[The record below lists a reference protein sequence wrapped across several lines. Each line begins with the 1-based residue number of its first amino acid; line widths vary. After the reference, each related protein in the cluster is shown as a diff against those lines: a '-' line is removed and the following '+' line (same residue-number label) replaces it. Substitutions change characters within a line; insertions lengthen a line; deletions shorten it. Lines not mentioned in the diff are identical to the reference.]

1 MDSAAFPTRNR
12 NRAELEDEAIFIQT
26 PNPVLF
32 CSSMYYYFNSLIMN
46 NIFYLGEFFLMNL
59 DVMNFHQVEIQ
70 LSDNRL
76 NALYEISVF
85 SQYYRWTKQA
95 EMAIFTIK

>member
-1 MDSAAFPTRNR
+1 
-12 NRAELEDEAIFIQT
+12 
-26 PNPVLF
+26 
-32 CSSMYYYFNSLIMN
+32 
-46 NIFYLGEFFLMNL
+46 MNL

-85 SQYYRWTKQA
+85 SQYRWTKQA